1 MGRSRQTLSASE
13 IAEMN
18 RRAIARFGGDY
29 TPVNDNLRSPG
40 SLEAMLEECQGSLF
54 GWERYPSVIDKAAMI
69 GWRIIKGHLFHDGNK
84 RTGYQAC
91 RIMLQLHGY
100 DLPFTEAVEALLLA
114 IADSDVSLDDF
125 TAWLGHT
132 AVRL

>member
-1 MGRSRQTLSASE
+1 MARSRKILIATE

-18 RRAIARFGGDY
+18 KRAIERFGGDY
-29 TPVNDNLRSPG
+29 TPINDNLRSPG

-91 RIMLQLHGY
+91 RVMLQLNNY
-100 DLPFTEAVEALLLA
+100 DLPFSEAVETMLLA
-114 IADSDVSLDDF
+114 VADSNVSLDDF
-125 TAWLGHT
+125 TEWLAYT
-132 AVRL
+132 AVKR